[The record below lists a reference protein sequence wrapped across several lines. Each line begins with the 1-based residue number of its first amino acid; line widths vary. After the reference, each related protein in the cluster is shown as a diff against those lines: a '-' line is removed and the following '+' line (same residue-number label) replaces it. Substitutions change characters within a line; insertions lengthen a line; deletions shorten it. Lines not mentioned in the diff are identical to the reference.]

1 LIELA
6 TYIAAL
12 LEEDLSEDE
21 WESLTN
27 IAQTFGSLPK
37 KLKED

>member
-1 LIELA
+1 MGEVLKRPLVIRDLIELA

-21 WESLTN
+21 
-27 IAQTFGSLPK
+27 
-37 KLKED
+37 